1 MLKKIVTCTKGAT
14 AIEYGLICGLIFLA
28 IIGSMAALG
37 NESTGLF
44 GGTNA
49 AVAKAMK

>member
-1 MLKKIVTCTKGAT
+1 MLRKFLTCTKGAT

-28 IIGSMAALG
+28 IIGGMAVLG

-44 GGTNA
+44 GTTNT